1 LLPLLA
7 IMDNAAMEA
16 EPLQRKRLTLRFSL
30 RTLMIA
36 VTLLC
41 AVMAVVSSRANRQR
55 RAVSRIKA
63 AHGLVYYDYQ
73 LDHDFKPRTDEPL
86 GPGPDWL
93 RAFIG
98 TDYFATVVSVRV
110 NLASDELL
118 EATAELPHLQDL
130 RIACNSK
137 ISDGAWEHL
146 KDLAEV
152 ETLYLR
158 GMRDSATVNLAGLTQ
173 LRVLYITNT
182 DVTDAGL
189 ASLKSLPRLQTLN
202 MTGTKVTRAGIT
214 DLQVALPN
222 CKIHH

>member
-1 LLPLLA
+1 MNRA
-7 IMDNAAMEA
+7 TTQA
-16 EPLQRKRLTLRFSL
+16 EPLKRNRLNLRFSL

-55 RAVSRIKA
+55 LAVLRIKEA
-63 AHGLVYYDYQ
+63 RGLAYYDYQ
-73 LDHDFKPRTDEPL
+73 LDDNFNPRIDELP

-110 NLASDELL
+110 NLATDELL
-118 EATAELPHLQDL
+118 EATAELPHLREL
-130 RIACNSK
+130 RIACDSK
-137 ISDGAWEHL
+137 ISDGAWRHL
-146 KDLAEV
+146 KDLPEL
-152 ETLYLR
+152 ESLYLR
-158 GMRDSATVNLAGLTQ
+158 GTRDSAMVNLAGLAH
-173 LRVLYITNT
+173 LHVLYITNT

-202 MTGTKVTRAGIT
+202 LTGTKVTKFGIT
-214 DLQVALPN
+214 DLQAALPD

>member
-1 LLPLLA
+1 MKRPA
-7 IMDNAAMEA
+7 KEA
-16 EPLQRKRLTLRFSL
+16 EPLKRKRRTLRFSL

-55 RAVSRIKA
+55 LAVSRIKEV
-63 AHGLVYYDYQ
+63 HGLLYYDYQ
-73 LDHDFKPRTDEPL
+73 LDHNFNPRTDEPL
-86 GPGPDWL
+86 APGPDWL

-137 ISDGAWEHL
+137 ISDGAWERL
-146 KDLAEV
+146 KDLREV

-158 GMRDSATVNLAGLTQ
+158 GMRDSATVNLAGLTH
-173 LRVLYITNT
+173 LRVLSITNT
-182 DVTDAGL
+182 DITDVGL
-189 ASLKSLPRLQTLN
+189 PSLKSLSRLQRLDL
-202 MTGTKVTRAGIT
+202 MGTKVTRAGIT
-214 DLQVALPN
+214 DLHAALPN
-222 CKIHH
+222 CKIHR